1 MPGGI
6 GTLEEACE
14 IITWKILRLHSKPII
29 FMNTDQFWMPFFNLI
44 DHIADNMFIEKDST
58 TYYKI
63 AKDTQE
69 TLLFLEESN
78 LIVS

>member
-1 MPGGI
+1 
-6 GTLEEACE
+6 
-14 IITWKILRLHSKPII
+14 
-29 FMNTDQFWMPFFNLI
+29 MPFFNLI

-69 TLLFLEESN
+69 TLFLKESN